1 MSDQFLV
8 CCECE
13 PKCMCV
19 RPPAGVVVISIID
32 DDGSAPALLIA
43 ITIS

>member
-1 MSDQFLV
+1 VISFWSVAPGRTQV
-8 CCECE
+8 H
-13 PKCMCV
+13 V